1 MDTKQKIVQIV
12 ESLPDELLEDLLH
25 FLEQIEKEPQNK
37 MSLSL
42 NLGKILIEDEDV
54 LERLAQ

>member
-12 ESLPDELLEDLLH
+12 ETLPDELLEDLLN
-25 FLEQIEKEPQNK
+25 FLEQIEKEPQDK
-37 MSLSL
+37 MRLSL